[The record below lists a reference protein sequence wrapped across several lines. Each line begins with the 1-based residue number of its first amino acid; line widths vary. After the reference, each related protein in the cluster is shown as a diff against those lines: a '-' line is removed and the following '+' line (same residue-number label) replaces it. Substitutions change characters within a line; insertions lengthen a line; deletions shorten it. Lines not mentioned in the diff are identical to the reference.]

1 MIIYTTC
8 TNLETCSQVYVDSID
23 INDFYEPCTK
33 CRSCGS
39 LAFISREP
47 LSNDLINDDAL
58 YLQNLITL
66 DQIANF
72 IGVYEKQEQG
82 IKTNDKK
89 YNDNSSNNK

>member
-8 TNLETCSQVYVDSID
+8 TNLQTCSQVYVDSID

-33 CRSCGS
+33 CRACGS
-39 LAFISREP
+39 LAFITKEP

-66 DQIANF
+66 DQIASF
-72 IGVYEKQEQG
+72 IGTYEKQEKG
-82 IKTNDKK
+82 TKTNDKK
-89 YNDNSSNNK
+89 QNYSNRNPE